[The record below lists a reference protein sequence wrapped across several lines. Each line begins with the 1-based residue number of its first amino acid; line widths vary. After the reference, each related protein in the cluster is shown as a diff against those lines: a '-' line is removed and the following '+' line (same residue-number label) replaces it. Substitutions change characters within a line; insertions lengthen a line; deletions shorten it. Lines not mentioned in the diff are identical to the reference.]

1 MEKRLPAVDVEET
14 GRNINR
20 KRMQNGFSVK
30 DMQKELGFS
39 TPQAIYKWIHGK
51 NMPSVDNL
59 VILAHMFSVTIDELV
74 ITKNNS

>member
-1 MEKRLPAVDVEET
+1 MEKRLPTVDVKET

-20 KRMQNGFSVK
+20 KRMQNGLSVK

-59 VILAHMFSVTIDELV
+59 VILAYIFSATIDELV
-74 ITKNNS
+74 ITKNNE